1 MIRRRR
7 TTSRRRRRRTTTRRR
22 RRRRWRRRG
31 VMMPSLIQRAGQS
44 KKGIERV
51 PPVSNGKLVM
61 VPEMVEQKQKW
72 CGICW
77 DSKW

>member
-1 MIRRRR
+1 
-7 TTSRRRRRRTTTRRR
+7 
-22 RRRRWRRRG
+22 
-31 VMMPSLIQRAGQS
+31 MMPSLMQRAEQS

>member
-1 MIRRRR
+1 MRK
-7 TTSRRRRRRTTTRRR
+7 RRRTTTMALTMRRR
-22 RRRRWRRRG
+22 RKRRR
-31 VMMPSLIQRAGQS
+31 VTMPSLMQRAGQS

-72 CGICW
+72 CN
-77 DSKW
+77 K

>member
-1 MIRRRR
+1 MRKWRTTTTMALTMRRRR
-7 TTSRRRRRRTTTRRR
+7 KRRRRVT
-22 RRRRWRRRG
+22 
-31 VMMPSLIQRAGQS
+31 MPSLMQRAGQS

-51 PPVSNGKLVM
+51 PPVNNGKLVM

-72 CGICW
+72 CNKCW